1 MIALLFALTLLGALG
16 QASPARQVGLY
27 RISGVVVDAVTNV
40 PVAHAQMSIS
50 RGGEQITTVAG
61 NDGRFTFERLEAGK
75 YPLNAAATGY
85 LQEAYNQHGAFMVA
99 IVVGQDQ
106 DTEHLVFHLH
116 PQAVIYGRVTD
127 ERGEAVRGAQVALFA
142 SDLGRGKHAKS
153 MRAEKQTNDLGDY
166 RFAHLAPGRYYLA
179 VQARP
184 WYAQPQLSAQNRQ
197 DSGSFGG
204 GAGSDPA
211 LDVVYPITFFP
222 GVTDE
227 NSSTA
232 LVLSAGEREEANIT
246 LQAVLAT
253 HLRLT
258 SSNKEGATSFGVGAS
273 RRVFGTFTFGL
284 NDVFGQVAPG
294 EYEIAG
300 LPPGDLTLN
309 VTTNKANKR
318 NEWTSR
324 SIEVDSRSQGTIDA
338 AELPPTAKVSGRV
351 FLPGPSA
358 QAGRGSVNLMSTLAT
373 TLPGGTAPLQDD
385 GTFSFPEIQSGTYR
399 IEVNVPSA
407 GNYVQKVVAKGAE
420 VSGRE
425 ITIAGGDDVDL
436 AVTIGQGRG
445 QVSGVVQSDG
455 KPTSGVMV
463 LLVPESGQEI
473 EEDSRMDESDS
484 DGSFTLGG
492 IVPGQ
497 YILLA
502 IKDGWELE
510 WAKPGVLEPF
520 LPAGQ
525 KLTIAPNQS
534 MKITAM
540 AQEKT
545 PKAEKVK
552 PQISLKAARVGG
564 RFRS

>member
-1 MIALLFALTLLGALG
+1 MTAVLLTLTLLGALG

-27 RISGVVVDAVTNV
+27 RIGGVVLDALTNV
-40 PVAHAQMSIS
+40 PVAHAQVSIS
-50 RGGEQITTVAG
+50 RGGEQASTAAG
-61 NDGRFTFERLEAGK
+61 DDGRFAFEGLEAGK
-75 YPLNAAATGY
+75 YTLNATAAGY

-99 IVVGQDQ
+99 IAVGQDQ

-142 SDLGRGKHAKS
+142 SDLGRGNHART
-153 MRAEKQTNDLGDY
+153 MRAEKQTNDLGEY
-166 RFAHLAPGRYYLA
+166 RFAHLAAGKYYLA
-179 VQARP
+179 VQAQP
-184 WYAQPQLSAQNRQ
+184 WYAQPQLSAQSRP
-197 DSGSFGG
+197 DSGSFGRG
-204 GAGSDPA
+204 VRSFSVSGPRPGSDPT
-211 LDVVYPITFFP
+211 LDVVYPITFYP

-227 NSSTA
+227 NSSAA

-246 LQAVLAT
+246 LQAVPAT
-253 HLRLT
+253 HLRLA
-258 SSNKEGATSFGVGAS
+258 SFNKEGATSFGVGAS

-294 EYEIAG
+294 EYEVAG
-300 LPPGDLTLN
+300 LPPGDVTLV
-309 VTTNKANKR
+309 VTTNKANKG

-338 AELPPTAKVSGRV
+338 ADLPVTAKVAGQV

-358 QAGRGSVNLMSTLAT
+358 QTGGGSVSLMSTSVT
-373 TLPGGTAPLQDD
+373 TLPGVTAPLQDD
-385 GTFSFPEIQSGTYR
+385 GTFNFPEIQSGTYR
-399 IEVNVPSA
+399 VQVNFRTS
-407 GNYVQKVVAKGAE
+407 GHYVQKVVAKGAA

-425 ITIAGGDDVDL
+425 FTITGGDDVNL
-436 AVTIGQGRG
+436 TVTIGQGQGR
-445 QVSGVVQSDG
+445 VSGVVQSDG

-463 LLVPESGQEI
+463 LLVPASGQEM

-484 DGSFTLGG
+484 DGSFTLSN
-492 IVPGQ
+492 ILPGPF
-497 YILLA
+497 ILLA
-502 IKDGWELE
+502 IKDGWDLE
-510 WAKPGVLEPF
+510 WAKPGALEPY

-534 MKITAM
+534 MKVTAT

-545 PKAEKVK
+545 PKAE
-552 PQISLKAARVGG
+552 RV
-564 RFRS
+564 RQ